1 MIDLFRMN
9 RHTMAKKGL
18 ILYFHNIAKLT
29 YKVKNRMM
37 KLSKP
42 IFIVILLL
50 SNLLTAVS
58 ASEASKDDE
67 TQIISNIQ
75 AMWKAVQEN
84 EIDDYLEYIHPDY
97 TVFGESDVYLH
108 EGKDKEEIDYRDFLS
123 RAKGV
128 RTFMHHPKVNVRGD
142 TAWITYYW
150 NDAGYLSGER
160 YTSRGK
166 SSRVFVKENG
176 TWLCIHSHFTA
187 IP

>member
-1 MIDLFRMN
+1 MRLTKHALLF
-9 RHTMAKKGL
+9 A
-18 ILYFHNIAKLT
+18 
-29 YKVKNRMM
+29 
-37 KLSKP
+37 
-42 IFIVILLL
+42 LLL
-50 SNLLTAVS
+50 TTLFAN
-58 ASEASKDDE
+58 ASTSQDSRDDK
-67 TQIISNIQ
+67 TQIISSIH

-84 EIDDYLEYIHPDY
+84 DLDSYLQYIHPDY
-97 TVFGESDVYLH
+97 SVFGESDAYLH

-128 RTFMHHPKVNVRGD
+128 RTFMHQPKVNVRGD

-176 TWLCIHSHFTA
+176 SWLCIHSHFTA
-187 IP
+187 LP

>member
-1 MIDLFRMN
+1 MMRLTKHALLF
-9 RHTMAKKGL
+9 A
-18 ILYFHNIAKLT
+18 
-29 YKVKNRMM
+29 
-37 KLSKP
+37 
-42 IFIVILLL
+42 LLL
-50 SNLLTAVS
+50 TTLFAN
-58 ASEASKDDE
+58 ASTSQDSRDDK
-67 TQIISNIQ
+67 TQIISSIH

-84 EIDDYLEYIHPDY
+84 DLDSYLQYIHPDY
-97 TVFGESDVYLH
+97 SVFGESDAYLH

-128 RTFMHHPKVNVRGD
+128 RTFMHQPKVNVRGD

-176 TWLCIHSHFTA
+176 SWLCIHSHFTA
-187 IP
+187 LP

>member
-1 MIDLFRMN
+1 MMRLTKHALLF
-9 RHTMAKKGL
+9 A
-18 ILYFHNIAKLT
+18 
-29 YKVKNRMM
+29 
-37 KLSKP
+37 
-42 IFIVILLL
+42 LLL
-50 SNLLTAVS
+50 TNLLANAS
-58 ASEASKDDE
+58 ASQDSRDDKR
-67 TQIISNIQ
+67 QIISSIH
-75 AMWKAVQEN
+75 AMWKAVQQN
-84 EIDDYLEYIHPDY
+84 DLDLYLQYVHPDY
-97 TVFGESDVYLH
+97 SVFGESDAYLH

-128 RTFMHHPKVNVRGD
+128 RTFMHQPKVNVRGD

-187 IP
+187 LP